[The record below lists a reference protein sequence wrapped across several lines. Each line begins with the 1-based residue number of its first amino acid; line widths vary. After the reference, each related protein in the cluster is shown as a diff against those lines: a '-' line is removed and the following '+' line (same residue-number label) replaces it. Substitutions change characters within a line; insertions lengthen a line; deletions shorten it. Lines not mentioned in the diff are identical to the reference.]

1 MKALLS
7 LLALC
12 ALVLSATVASA
23 DSLDLETEYCYT
35 DSTEP
40 NLGASYHVFGYNDGD
55 DYSVGVDYYFDT
67 LDLDSVMFEVWFIDG
82 TESIYLGD
90 STYGGAIEHGEDF
103 SFLDLS
109 LELPSGTPGTLYV
122 AVTFYFSDSTQ
133 LTETLSTPV
142 D

>member
-1 MKALLS
+1 MKLLRS

-12 ALVLSATVASA
+12 AFALSATFASA
-23 DSLDLETEYCYT
+23 DSLDLDTDYFYT

-40 NLGASYHVFGYNDGD
+40 NLQSSYHVFGYGNDD
-55 DYSVGVDYYFDT
+55 YYSVGVDYFFNT
-67 LDLDSVMFEVWFIDG
+67 LDLDSVMFEVWFIDD
-82 TESIYLGD
+82 TESVYLGD
-90 STYGGAIEHGEDF
+90 STYGGGIEHGEDF

-109 LELPSGTPGTLYV
+109 LELPSDTPGTLYV

-133 LTETLSTPV
+133 LTETLSSPI